1 MPSGAFNGGF
11 EPIARPG
18 GFVQFDDTPSGP
30 VYAIR
35 SYNVL
40 PEIQLED
47 NFSPSAG
54 GIEKRELTDI
64 EMGEG
69 FLAQYRLLQLPEQL
83 PDDVEIVVDHDGKQA
98 PLYQTENVRGALTN
112 QTGAVYTDD
121 ASGGAG
127 DSIVDHHLS
136 QFTELFVWED
146 NPPYFTVEN
155 NTGGAVD
162 IPLTFSGYAYKLEQ
176 VASSLD
182 DFNGAGQPV
191 VIPRKSIQF

>member
-1 MPSGAFNGGF
+1 MPEGAFNGGF

-18 GFVQFDDTPSGP
+18 GFVQFDDTPSGT
-30 VYAIR
+30 VYAVR
-35 SYNVL
+35 AYNVL

-47 NFSPSAG
+47 NFSPSNG

-64 EMGEG
+64 EMDEG
-69 FLAQYRLLQLPEQL
+69 FLAQYRLLKLPEQL
-83 PDDVEIVVDHDGKQA
+83 PDDVSIEIDHDGKQA

-112 QTGAVYTDD
+112 ETGAVYTDD
-121 ASGGAG
+121 TAGG
-127 DSIVDHHLS
+127 SVVDHHLS

-162 IPLTFSGYAYKLEQ
+162 IPLTFTGYAFQLEE
-176 VASSLD
+176 VASNLD
-182 DFNGAGQPV
+182 NFNGNRQPV
-191 VIPRKSIQF
+191 VIPRKSVQF